1 MEYKISELMELIS
14 DDSISLSD
22 YDEVS
27 PRRIKEM
34 VLSKVQDSGRKPPK
48 SRNLGRTL
56 LIAAIISA
64 FFAVSAFAIGYSINR
79 QRQQELRE
87 QLQIDENHVGGYQE
101 YYLPEESEAAVKASD
116 GKICAALL
124 SSISGTELD
133 YVYVNVY
140 PCEESMLD
148 TSSAFVV
155 SYNGGYSWSAAEP
168 VSRDGEPMYDEE
180 AKTLTLRC
188 PHFNSKSTE
197 MILGFSKG
205 YYTQNMEHPVEIS
218 RFHLDFTQVETR
230 TCIFETPMEFPCEEL
245 GKTGY
250 VIGVELSSTGIT
262 WLVEHEDAE
271 VIYNIDLSALSSDE
285 INQVQSLQGQ
295 WARTIDSFLHGS
307 LHMADGSITEVYGGE
322 SQVYKDG
329 VLRCIS
335 QFSMSTID
343 INAVVSVTIGDTS
356 LQLN

>member
-1 MEYKISELMELIS
+1 MEYKISELLELIEE
-14 DDSISLSD
+14 DTVRLERRND
-22 YDEVS
+22 VS
-27 PRRIKEM
+27 PQKIKETVM
-34 VLSKVQDSGRKPPK
+34 NKIHSENKT
-48 SRNLGRTL
+48 SRPSRRWGRTL

-168 VSRDGEPMYDEE
+168 VVRDGEPMYDEE
-180 AKTLTLRC
+180 SKTLTLRC
-188 PHFNSKSTE
+188 PHFSSKSTE

-218 RFHLDFTQVETR
+218 RFHLDFTQVHSGGNT
-230 TCIFETPMEFPCEEL
+230 
-245 GKTGY
+245 
-250 VIGVELSSTGIT
+250 
-262 WLVEHEDAE
+262 H
-271 VIYNIDLSALSSDE
+271 
-285 INQVQSLQGQ
+285 
-295 WARTIDSFLHGS
+295 LH
-307 LHMADGSITEVYGGE
+307 I
-322 SQVYKDG
+322 
-329 VLRCIS
+329 
-335 QFSMSTID
+335 
-343 INAVVSVTIGDTS
+343 
-356 LQLN
+356 

>member
-14 DDSISLSD
+14 DDSISVKSF
-22 YDEVS
+22 DEVS
-27 PRRIKEM
+27 PRRVKEK
-34 VLSKVQDSGRKPPK
+34 VLMEIHNTGRKPPK
-48 SRNLGRTL
+48 SRHLGRTL
-56 LIAAIISA
+56 LIAAIISL

-101 YYLPEESEAAVKASD
+101 YYLPEESEAAVKPSD

-140 PCEESMLD
+140 PCEDSILD
-148 TSSAFVV
+148 GGSAFVV

-168 VSRDGEPMYDEE
+168 ASRDGELMYDEE
-180 AKTLTLRC
+180 SKALTLRC

-218 RFHLDFTQVETR
+218 RFNLDFSQLETR
-230 TCIFETPMEFPCEEL
+230 TCIFETPMEFSCEEL
-245 GKTGY
+245 GKMGY
-250 VIGVELSSTGIT
+250 VVGVELSSTGIT

-271 VIYNIDLSALSSDE
+271 LIYNIDISALNSDE
-285 INQVQSLQGQ
+285 LSQVQSLQGP
-295 WARTIDSFLHGS
+295 WARTIDGFLHGS
-307 LHMADGSITEVYGGE
+307 LHMADGSIMEVYGGE
-322 SQVYKDG
+322 SKIYEDG

-335 QFSMSTID
+335 QFPMSTID
-343 INAVVSVTIGDTS
+343 INAVVSITIGDTT
-356 LQLN
+356 LELN

>member
-14 DDSISLSD
+14 DDSISLPD
-22 YDEVS
+22 YDEVA
-27 PRRIKEM
+27 PRRIKGM

-48 SRNLGRTL
+48 SRHLGRTL

-101 YYLPEESEAAVKASD
+101 YYLPEESEAAVKPSD

-133 YVYVNVY
+133 YVYINVY
-140 PCEESMLD
+140 PCEDSILD
-148 TSSAFVV
+148 GGSAFVV

-168 VSRDGEPMYDEE
+168 ASRDGELMYDEE
-180 AKTLTLRC
+180 SKALTLRC

-218 RFHLDFTQVETR
+218 RFNLDFSQLETR
-230 TCIFETPMEFPCEEL
+230 TCIFETPMEFSCEEL
-245 GKTGY
+245 GKMGY
-250 VIGVELSSTGIT
+250 VVGVELSSTGIT

-271 VIYNIDLSALSSDE
+271 LIYNIDISALNYDE
-285 INQVQSLQGQ
+285 LSQVQSLQGP
-295 WARTIDSFLHGS
+295 WAGTIDGFLHGS
-307 LHMADGSITEVYGGE
+307 LHMADGSIMEVYGGE
-322 SQVYKDG
+322 SKIYEDG

-335 QFSMSTID
+335 QFPMSTID
-343 INAVVSVTIGDTS
+343 IHAVTAITIGDTT
-356 LQLN
+356 LELN

>member
-1 MEYKISELMELIS
+1 MEYRISELMELIS
-14 DDSISLSD
+14 DDSISLPD

-27 PRRIKEM
+27 PRRVKEK
-34 VLSKVQDSGRKPPK
+34 VLMEIHNTGRKPLK
-48 SRNLGRTL
+48 SRHLGRTL

-101 YYLPEESEAAVKASD
+101 YYLPEESEAAVKPSD

-133 YVYVNVY
+133 YVYINVY
-140 PCEESMLD
+140 PCEDSILD
-148 TSSAFVV
+148 GGSAFVV

-168 VSRDGEPMYDEE
+168 ASRDGELMYDEE
-180 AKTLTLRC
+180 SKALTLRC

-218 RFHLDFTQVETR
+218 RFKLDFSQLETR
-230 TCIFETPMEFPCEEL
+230 TCIFETPMEFSCEEL
-245 GKTGY
+245 GKMGY
-250 VIGVELSSTGIT
+250 VVGVELSSTGIT

-271 VIYNIDLSALSSDE
+271 LIYNIDISALNSDE
-285 INQVQSLQGQ
+285 LSQVQSLQGP
-295 WARTIDSFLHGS
+295 WARTIDGFLHGS
-307 LHMADGSITEVYGGE
+307 LHMADGSIMEVYGGE
-322 SQVYKDG
+322 SKIYEDG

-335 QFSMSTID
+335 QFPMSTVD
-343 INAVVSVTIGDTS
+343 IHAVVSITIGDTT
-356 LQLN
+356 LELN